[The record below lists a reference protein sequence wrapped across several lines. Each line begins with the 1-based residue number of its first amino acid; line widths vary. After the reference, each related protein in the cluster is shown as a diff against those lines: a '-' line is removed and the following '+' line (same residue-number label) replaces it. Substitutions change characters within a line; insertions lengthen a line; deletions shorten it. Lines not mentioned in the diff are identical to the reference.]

1 MNIKSTFIE
10 RASKALM
17 HSSKKKL
24 QDLLETRDYERMQR
38 VIQADRMLL
47 QWRSDTNTAKALVK
61 YYTARGDQYSL
72 SSAYRDI
79 NYAKQIFGSMRMTHK
94 DYERYMLRE
103 TIYKWLRKWEVE
115 PGKEMACNAAIKNLI
130 VLGRLDKEDEEGIDR
145 SLLGKHPI
153 IMSDDVSNIG
163 LERDP
168 RNAQYVDSLLS
179 EYFTPEEI
187 IVEKAKYKANI
198 IDVEFEII
206 EDDKEALP

>member
-1 MNIKSTFIE
+1 MNLKPTFIE

-17 HSSKKKL
+17 HKSQKKL
-24 QDLLETRDYERMQR
+24 QDLLENKDYERMQR

-79 NYAKQIFGSMRMTHK
+79 NNAKQIFGSMRMTHK

-103 TIYKWLRKWEVE
+103 MIYGWIRLWETN
-115 PGKEMACNAAIKNLI
+115 PKNAMACNAAVKNLI
-130 VLGRLDKEDEEGIDR
+130 SLGRLDRDDEEGIDS

-153 IMSDDVSNIG
+153 IMSDDVSDIG

-168 RNAQYVDSLLS
+168 RNAQYIDSLLS
-179 EYFTPEEI
+179 EYYTPDEI
-187 IVEKAKYKANI
+187 AAMKLKYKAEI
-198 IDVEFEII
+198 IDIDFEII